1 MLNGLA
7 ELNRV
12 VWFIYIIKIA
22 YMEFIFHIVSNLII
36 MMFILCVSLS
46 GSYASMLNG
55 LAEFNRVGLDQFYY
69 KSCLNAIQI
78 SYRFKSVNY
87 DVYTLC

>member
-1 MLNGLA
+1 MQ
-7 ELNRV
+7 
-12 VWFIYIIKIA
+12 FK
-22 YMEFIFHIVSNLII
+22 FHIVSNLLI

-78 SYRFKSVNY
+78 SYRFKSELNY
-87 DVYTLC
+87 DVYSNFILFCVS

>member
-12 VWFIYIIKIA
+12 
-22 YMEFIFHIVSNLII
+22 
-36 MMFILCVSLS
+36 
-46 GSYASMLNG
+46 G
-55 LAEFNRVGLDQFYY
+55 LVHLYY
-69 KSCLNAIQI
+69 KNCLYGIHI
-78 SYRFKSVNY
+78 SYRFKSDNY